1 MKDDDQQTAA
11 AASQTKRKLVFILP
25 LVLFGAMVLLLFS
38 GLGKDPTKLESQLIG
53 KPIPTFEKT
62 LLFAEQKK
70 VTNKDIKGP
79 ALINVFGSWC
89 PSCYQE
95 HPHLMKLA
103 EQKEVRIYGLNYK
116 DSRENGIKFV
126 NDLGNPYEFILF
138 DNNGRLGI
146 ELGVYGAPE
155 TFVINAENQIIY
167 RHVGV
172 VTVSLWQTKIKPM
185 LYPAN
190 EAGTQDSK

>member
-1 MKDDDQQTAA
+1 MNQQSNNKTAI
-11 AASQTKRKLVFILP
+11 KPIYLLP
-25 LVLFGAMVLLLFS
+25 LFLFFAMVGLLFS

-53 KPIPTFEKT
+53 KAIPKFKKS
-62 LLFAEQKK
+62 LLLDTDK
-70 VTNKDIKGP
+70 VLSNEDIQGP

-95 HPHLMKLA
+95 HPYLMKLA
-103 EQKEVRIYGLNYK
+103 ANKSIKIIGLNYK
-116 DSRENGIKFV
+116 DKREDGLKFIR
-126 NDLGNPYEFILF
+126 DLGNPYDFILF

-155 TFVINAENQIIY
+155 TFVIDKDNRIIY

-172 VTVSLWQTKIKPM
+172 VTNTVWLKKIKPM
-185 LYPAN
+185 LTGNSATS
-190 EAGTQDSK
+190 G